1 MSDAA
6 STPTPT
12 SPSSSSSS
20 PYILDA
26 TSESFE
32 ADVIERSR
40 TAPVVVDFWAA
51 WCGPCKMLGPVLEKL
66 AVEYDGKFTLV
77 KVDVDKAGD
86 VASSFGVR
94 SIPAV
99 FGVRDGQVLDAFAGV
114 QPESVIRQWIDRLL
128 PTPAESLATQ
138 ARALE
143 EADPGAA
150 EAKYAEALALVPDL
164 PEARIGLARLALAA
178 GRVEEAAGVIAALER
193 RGFLEAEGEKLKAE
207 LVLRTQAENSG
218 GVDAARAALA
228 ADPKNLDRKFDL
240 AEALAASGGYE
251 EALNLCLDLV
261 ERDRKGVGE
270 KARQTMLAIFQLLPP
285 DSDLVSEYRRQLS
298 LVL

>member
-1 MSDAA
+1 
-6 STPTPT
+6 
-12 SPSSSSSS
+12 
-20 PYILDA
+20 
-26 TSESFE
+26 
-32 ADVIERSR
+32 
-40 TAPVVVDFWAA
+40 
-51 WCGPCKMLGPVLEKL
+51 
-66 AVEYDGKFTLV
+66 V
-77 KVDVDKAGD
+77 KVDVDRAGD

-114 QPESVIRQWIDRLL
+114 QPESAIRQWIDRLL
-128 PTPAESLATQ
+128 PSPAESLAMQ
-138 ARALE
+138 AQGLE
-143 EADPGAA
+143 ATDPGAA
-150 EAKYAEALALVPDL
+150 EAKYAEALALVPDM

-178 GRVEEAAGVIAALER
+178 GRIEEAAGAIAELER

-207 LVLRTQAENSG
+207 LILRTQAEGSG

-228 ADPKNLDRKFDL
+228 ADPKNLDRKFEL

-251 EALNLCLDLV
+251 EALGLCLDLV

-270 KARQTMLAIFQLLPP
+270 KARQTMLAVFQLLPP